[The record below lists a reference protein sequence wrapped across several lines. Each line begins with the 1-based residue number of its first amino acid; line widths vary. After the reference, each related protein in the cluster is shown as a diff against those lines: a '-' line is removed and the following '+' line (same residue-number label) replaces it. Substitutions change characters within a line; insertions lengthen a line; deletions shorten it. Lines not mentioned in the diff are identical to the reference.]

1 MQKEREIVSNIF
13 KLDNM
18 LRRRGNRIA
27 GRFDATQQQL
37 EVLEILDEAG
47 INGLPLSELGKN
59 LDVTK
64 GNITGLIDRMERDGL
79 AKRKDDSKD
88 RRVIRAIITS
98 KGKTILKK
106 IQPYKDEWNQML
118 FQGFAVKD
126 KGDLTE
132 LLVRLLNR
140 VNELES

>member
-1 MQKEREIVSNIF
+1 MDKEREIVSNIF

-37 EVLEILDEAG
+37 EVLEILDDAG
-47 INGLPLSELGKN
+47 GGGLPLSELGKN

-79 AKRKDDSKD
+79 AKRKDDAKD
-88 RRVIRAIITS
+88 RRVIRAVITS

-106 IQPYKDEWNQML
+106 IQPYKDDWNQML
-118 FQGFAVKD
+118 FQGFGTKD
-126 KGDLTE
+126 KGDLTG
-132 LLVRLLNR
+132 LLGRLLER